1 MADKS
6 PANAATIAVLPLLL
20 IWMAAILP
28 VYYPNMGGDGLALP
42 QNILAWAVMALT
54 TLIVT
59 FTICLGRTRLSL
71 TPTARLLLLGIAVLA
86 LPLLYTRPEWRED
99 ALWRCAGLLGG
110 WLFYVACLQ
119 LRLNA
124 RQRELLLYGL
134 LFAVSI
140 QALLAALQL
149 FAPGWAWVAPDGGR
163 VYAVFQQPNVLGS
176 FIATG
181 LALAQWA
188 LFLPAF
194 SSARSERQ
202 RQVLLF
208 TLLTAFVTVLVL
220 VQSRAGWLGGAVAAS
235 LLLWRLCRRRPR
247 TARLACCALALGL
260 TLGVTIQL
268 TGFGLGEQTGF
279 LDRSPSNGTRLTMLQ
294 DTVAM
299 IFAKPLLGW
308 GYGGFEYSFAHFR
321 LQTMPWREVLEVAG
335 HPHNEILLWWVEGGL
350 PALAGIA
357 IVIVAG
363 ARLLKRAWQRDR
375 EAPAGVRVGLFLVLL
390 PMLIHTQLEYPFY
403 LSAPHWLAFLLLLAL
418 LDGQTGEPRPQPFAK
433 ALSLPVAMTMV
444 GVLVMAFFAWQG
456 RMALTQSERTLLTT
470 IDSIEQM
477 PPPAAWI
484 YQERK
489 TFDEQ
494 SHALLVYN
502 QTRDDALLTSYR
514 QWANDYLERRIDAN
528 VYATLIM
535 ILRYQGAQ
543 AEADARLR
551 EAAFLFAQDA
561 RFR

>member
-6 PANAATIAVLPLLL
+6 PAYAATIAVLLL
-20 IWMAAILP
+20 IWMAAVLP

-42 QNILAWAVMALT
+42 QNILAWGVMALT

-59 FTICLGRTRLSL
+59 FTVCLGRIRLSL

-119 LRLNA
+119 LRVTA
-124 RQRELLLYGL
+124 RQRELLLFGL
-134 LFAVSI
+134 LFAVGI

-149 FAPGWAWVAPDGGR
+149 FAPALAWVSPNGGR
-163 VYAVFQQPNVLGS
+163 VYGVFQQPNVLGS

-181 LALAQWA
+181 LALALWLLLASFSAPTRRQIPLLA
-188 LFLPAF
+188 LLVAF
-194 SSARSERQ
+194 SA
-202 RQVLLF
+202 L
-208 TLLTAFVTVLVL
+208 LVL
-220 VQSRAGWLGGAVAAS
+220 IQSRAAWLGAALAAA
-235 LLLWRLCRRRPR
+235 LLLWRFAHQRPAASR
-247 TARLACCALALGL
+247 WAGSALLLGAAIGL
-260 TLGVTIQL
+260 TVLF
-268 TGFGLGEQTGF
+268 TGFGLDGGAGLIGRE
-279 LDRSPSNGTRLTMLQ
+279 LSNSARLTMLH
-294 DTVAM
+294 DVGAM
-299 IFAKPLLGW
+299 ILAKPLLGW

-321 LQTMPWREVLEVAG
+321 LQTMSWREVLEVAG

-350 PALAGIA
+350 TALAGIA
-357 IVIVAG
+357 IVLAAG
-363 ARLLKRAWQRDR
+363 VRLLKSAWQRDR
-375 EAPAGVRVGLFLVLL
+375 EQPNGARVGLFLVLL

-418 LDGQTGEPRPQPFAK
+418 LDGQTGEPRPLPFAK
-433 ALSLPVAMTMV
+433 ALSLPVALAAL
-444 GVLVMAFFAWQG
+444 GVLVMAAFAWQG
-456 RMALTQSERTLLTT
+456 RMALTQSERTMLAN

-484 YQERK
+484 YRERK

-502 QTRDDALLTSYR
+502 QTRDDALLTGYR
-514 QWANDYLERRIDAN
+514 QWANAYLQRRIDAN

-535 ILRYQGAQ
+535 ILRYQGDQAQ
-543 AEADARLR
+543 ADARQR
-551 EAAFLFAQDA
+551 EAAFLFARDA

>member
-20 IWMAAILP
+20 IWMAAVLP
-28 VYYPNMGGDGLALP
+28 IYYPNMGGDGLALP
-42 QNILAWAVMALT
+42 QNILAWGVMALT

-59 FTICLGRTRLSL
+59 FTVCLGRIRLSL
-71 TPTARLLLLGIAVLA
+71 TPTARLLLLGIALLA
-86 LPLLYTRPEWRED
+86 LPLLYPRPEWRED

-119 LRLNA
+119 LRVTA
-124 RQRELLLYGL
+124 RQRELLLFGL
-134 LFAVSI
+134 LFAVGI

-149 FAPGWAWVAPDGGR
+149 FAPSLAWVSPNGGR
-163 VYAVFQQPNVLGS
+163 VYGVFQQPNVLGS

-181 LALAQWA
+181 LALALWLLLAPYSAPTRRQIPLLA
-188 LFLPAF
+188 LLAAF
-194 SSARSERQ
+194 SA
-202 RQVLLF
+202 L
-208 TLLTAFVTVLVL
+208 LVL
-220 VQSRAGWLGGAVAAS
+220 IQSRAAWLGAALAAA
-235 LLLWRLCRRRPR
+235 LLLWRFAHQRPAASR
-247 TARLACCALALGL
+247 WAGGALLLGAAIGL
-260 TLGVTIQL
+260 TVLF
-268 TGFGLGEQTGF
+268 TGFGLDGRAGLIGRE
-279 LDRSPSNGTRLTMLQ
+279 LSNSARLTMLH
-294 DTVAM
+294 DVGAM
-299 IFAKPLLGW
+299 ILAKPLLGW

-321 LQTMPWREVLEVAG
+321 LQEMPWREVLEVAG

-350 PALAGIA
+350 TALAGIA
-357 IVIVAG
+357 IVLAAG
-363 ARLLKRAWQRDR
+363 VRLLKSAWQRDR
-375 EAPAGVRVGLFLVLL
+375 EQPNGARVGLFLVLL

-418 LDGQTGEPRPQPFAK
+418 LDGQTGEPRPLPFAK
-433 ALSLPVAMTMV
+433 ALSLPVALAAL
-444 GVLVMAFFAWQG
+444 GVLVMAAFAWQG
-456 RMALTQSERTLLTT
+456 RMTLTQSERTMLAN

-484 YQERK
+484 YRERK

-502 QTRDDALLTSYR
+502 QTRDDALLTGYR
-514 QWANDYLERRIDAN
+514 QWANAYLQHRIDAN

-535 ILRYQGAQ
+535 ILRYQGDQAQ
-543 AEADARLR
+543 ADARQR
-551 EAAFLFAQDA
+551 EAAFLFARDA

>member
-20 IWMAAILP
+20 IWMAAVLP

-42 QNILAWAVMALT
+42 QNILAWGVMALT

-59 FTICLGRTRLSL
+59 FTVCLGRIRLSL

-119 LRLNA
+119 LRVTA
-124 RQRELLLYGL
+124 RQRELLLFGL
-134 LFAVSI
+134 LFAVGI

-149 FAPGWAWVAPDGGR
+149 FAPALAWVSPNGGR
-163 VYAVFQQPNVLGS
+163 VYGVFQQPNVLGS

-181 LALAQWA
+181 LALALWLLLAPFSAPTRRQIPLLA
-188 LFLPAF
+188 LLAAF
-194 SSARSERQ
+194 SA
-202 RQVLLF
+202 L
-208 TLLTAFVTVLVL
+208 LVL
-220 VQSRAGWLGGAVAAS
+220 IQSRAAWLGAALAAA
-235 LLLWRLCRRRPR
+235 LLLWRFARQRPAASR
-247 TARLACCALALGL
+247 WAGGALLLGAAIGL
-260 TLGVTIQL
+260 TVLF
-268 TGFGLGEQTGF
+268 TGFGLETSSVL
-279 LDRSPSNGTRLTMLQ
+279 LDREFSNSARLTMLH
-294 DTVAM
+294 DVGAM
-299 IFAKPLLGW
+299 ILAKPVLGW

-321 LQTMPWREVLEVAG
+321 LQEMPWREVLEVAG

-350 PALAGIA
+350 TALAGIA
-357 IVIVAG
+357 IVLAAG
-363 ARLLKRAWQRDR
+363 VRLLKSAWQRDR
-375 EAPAGVRVGLFLVLL
+375 EQPNGARVGLFLVLL

-418 LDGQTGEPRPQPFAK
+418 LDGQTGEPRPLPFAK
-433 ALSLPVAMTMV
+433 ALSLPVALAAL
-444 GVLVMAFFAWQG
+444 GVLVMAAFAWQG
-456 RMALTQSERTLLTT
+456 RMALTQSERTMLAN

-484 YQERK
+484 YRERK
-489 TFDEQ
+489 AFDEQ

-502 QTRDDALLTSYR
+502 QTRDDALLTGYR
-514 QWANDYLERRIDAN
+514 QWANAYLQHRIDAN

-535 ILRYQGAQ
+535 ILRYQGDQAQ
-543 AEADARLR
+543 ADARQR
-551 EAAFLFAQDA
+551 EAAFLFARDA

>member
-20 IWMAAILP
+20 IWMAAVLP
-28 VYYPNMGGDGLALP
+28 VYHPNMGGDGLALP
-42 QNILAWAVMALT
+42 QNILAWGVMALT

-59 FTICLGRTRLSL
+59 FTVCLGRIHLSL

-119 LRLNA
+119 LRVTA
-124 RQRELLLYGL
+124 RQRELLLFGL
-134 LFAVSI
+134 LFAVGI

-149 FAPGWAWVAPDGGR
+149 FAPALAWVSPNGGR
-163 VYAVFQQPNVLGS
+163 VYGVFQQPNVLGS

-181 LALAQWA
+181 LALALWLLLAPFSAPTRRQIPLLA
-188 LFLPAF
+188 LLAAF
-194 SSARSERQ
+194 SA
-202 RQVLLF
+202 L
-208 TLLTAFVTVLVL
+208 LVL
-220 VQSRAGWLGGAVAAS
+220 IQSRAAWLGAALAAA
-235 LLLWRLCRRRPR
+235 LLLWRFARQRPAASR
-247 TARLACCALALGL
+247 WAGGALLLGAAIGL
-260 TLGVTIQL
+260 TVLF
-268 TGFGLGEQTGF
+268 TGFGLETSGVL
-279 LDRSPSNGTRLTMLQ
+279 LDREFSNSARLTMLH
-294 DTVAM
+294 DVGAM
-299 IFAKPLLGW
+299 ILAKPLLGW

-350 PALAGIA
+350 TALAGIA
-357 IVIVAG
+357 IVLAAG
-363 ARLLKRAWQRDR
+363 VRLLKSAWQRDR
-375 EAPAGVRVGLFLVLL
+375 EQPNGARVGLFLVLL

-418 LDGQTGEPRPQPFAK
+418 LDGQTGEPRQLPFAK
-433 ALSLPVAMTMV
+433 TLSLPVALAAL
-444 GVLVMAFFAWQG
+444 GVLVMAAFAWQG
-456 RMALTQSERTLLTT
+456 RMALTQSERTMLAN

-484 YQERK
+484 YRERK

-502 QTRDDALLTSYR
+502 QTRDDALLTGYR
-514 QWANDYLERRIDAN
+514 QWANAYLQHRIDAN

-535 ILRYQGAQ
+535 ILRYQGDQAQ
-543 AEADARLR
+543 ADARQR
-551 EAAFLFAQDA
+551 EAAFLFARDA

>member
-28 VYYPNMGGDGLALP
+28 VYHPNMGGDGLALP
-42 QNILAWAVMALT
+42 QNILAWGVMALT

-59 FTICLGRTRLSL
+59 FTVCLGRIRLSL

-119 LRLNA
+119 LRVTA
-124 RQRELLLYGL
+124 RQRELLLFGL

-149 FAPGWAWVAPDGGR
+149 FAPALAWVSPNGGR
-163 VYAVFQQPNVLGS
+163 VYGVFQQPNVLGS

-181 LALAQWA
+181 LALALWLLLAPFSAPTRRQIPLLA
-188 LFLPAF
+188 LLAAF
-194 SSARSERQ
+194 SA
-202 RQVLLF
+202 L
-208 TLLTAFVTVLVL
+208 LVL
-220 VQSRAGWLGGAVAAS
+220 IQSRAAWLGAALAAA
-235 LLLWRLCRRRPR
+235 LLLWRFARQRPAASR
-247 TARLACCALALGL
+247 WAGGALLLGAAIGL
-260 TLGVTIQL
+260 TVLF
-268 TGFGLGEQTGF
+268 TGFGLETSSVL
-279 LDRSPSNGTRLTMLQ
+279 LDREFSNSARLTMLH
-294 DTVAM
+294 DVGAM
-299 IFAKPLLGW
+299 ILAKPVLGW

-350 PALAGIA
+350 TALAGIA
-357 IVIVAG
+357 IVLAAG
-363 ARLLKRAWQRDR
+363 VRLLKSAWQRDR
-375 EAPAGVRVGLFLVLL
+375 EQPNGARVGLFLVLL

-418 LDGQTGEPRPQPFAK
+418 LDGQTGEPRPLPFAK
-433 ALSLPVAMTMV
+433 ALSLPVALAAL
-444 GVLVMAFFAWQG
+444 GVLVMAAFAWQG
-456 RMALTQSERTLLTT
+456 RMALTQSERTMLAN

-484 YQERK
+484 YRERK
-489 TFDEQ
+489 AFDEQ

-502 QTRDDALLTSYR
+502 QTRDDALLTGYR
-514 QWANDYLERRIDAN
+514 QWANAYLQRRIDAN

-535 ILRYQGAQ
+535 ILRYQGDQAQ
-543 AEADARLR
+543 ADARQR
-551 EAAFLFAQDA
+551 EAAFLFARDA

>member
-1 MADKS
+1 MTDKTAINA
-6 PANAATIAVLPLLL
+6 PAIAVLPLLL

-28 VYYPNMGGDGLALP
+28 FYHPNMGGGGLALP
-42 QNILAWAVMALT
+42 QNILAWGAMALT

-59 FTICLGRTRLSL
+59 FSVCLGHARLSL
-71 TPTARLLLLGIAVLA
+71 TPTAHLLLLGIAVLA

-99 ALWRCAGLLGG
+99 TLWRCAGLFGG

-119 LRLNA
+119 LRLTP

-134 LFAVSI
+134 LFAVGV

-149 FAPGWAWVAPDGGR
+149 FAPILAWVAPNGSR
-163 VYAVFQQPNVLGS
+163 VYGVFQQPNVLGS

-181 LALAQWA
+181 LALALWLLLAPLSAPTWRRQLPLLA
-188 LFLPAF
+188 LLVAF
-194 SSARSERQ
+194 SA
-202 RQVLLF
+202 L
-208 TLLTAFVTVLVL
+208 LVL
-220 VQSRAGWLGGAVAAS
+220 IQSRAAWLGGALAAA
-235 LLLWRLCRRRPR
+235 LLLWRFARQRP
-247 TARLACCALALGL
+247 AASCWAGGALL
-260 TLGVTIQL
+260 LGVAIGTTVL
-268 TGFGLGEQTGF
+268 FTGFGLDGRAGLIGRE
-279 LDRSPSNGTRLTMLQ
+279 LSNSARLTMLH
-294 DTVAM
+294 DVGAM
-299 IFAKPLLGW
+299 ILAKPLLGW

-321 LQTMPWREVLEVAG
+321 LQAMPWREVLEVAG

-350 PALAGIA
+350 PALAGIV
-357 IVIVAG
+357 IVIVLVAG
-363 ARLLKRAWQRDR
+363 ALLLKRAWQRDR
-375 EAPAGVRVGLFLVLL
+375 EQPAGARVGLFLVLL
-390 PMLIHTQLEYPFY
+390 PMLVHTQLEYPFY
-403 LSAPHWLAFLLLLAL
+403 LSTPHWLVFLLLLAL
-418 LDGQTGEPRPQPFAK
+418 LDGQTGEPRPLPFAK
-433 ALSLPVAMTMV
+433 ALSLPVAMAAV
-444 GVLVMAFFAWQG
+444 GVLAMAVFTWQG
-456 RMALTQSERTLLTT
+456 RMALTQSERTMLAT

-484 YQERK
+484 YRERK

-502 QTRDDALLTSYR
+502 QTRDDALLTGYR
-514 QWANDYLERRIDAN
+514 QWANAYLQRRIDAN

-551 EAAFLFAQDA
+551 EAAFLFARDA

>member
-1 MADKS
+1 MTDKS
-6 PANAATIAVLPLLL
+6 PVNIPTAAVLPLLL
-20 IWMAAILP
+20 IWMAVILP
-28 VYYPNMGGDGLALP
+28 VYHPNMGGGGLALP
-42 QNILAWAVMALT
+42 QNILAWSAMALT

-59 FTICLGRTRLSL
+59 FTVCLGRTRLSL

-86 LPLLYTRPEWRED
+86 LPLLYTRSEWRED

-119 LRLNA
+119 LRPTP
-124 RQRELLLYGL
+124 RQRSLLLYGL
-134 LFAVSI
+134 LFAVGV

-149 FAPGWAWVAPDGGR
+149 FAPVLAWVAPNGGR
-163 VYAVFQQPNVLGS
+163 VYGVFQQPNVLGS

-181 LALAQWA
+181 LALALWM
-188 LFLPAF
+188 LFLPAL
-194 SSARSERQ
+194 SSARSERK
-202 RQVLLF
+202 RQALLF

-235 LLLWRLCRRRPR
+235 LLMWRLGRRRPR
-247 TARLACCALALGL
+247 AARLACCALTLGL

-279 LDRSPSNGTRLTMLQ
+279 LDRSPSNGTRLTMLH
-294 DTVAM
+294 DVGAM
-299 IFAKPLLGW
+299 ILAKPLLGW

-321 LQTMPWREVLEVAG
+321 LQEMPWREVLEVAG

-350 PALAGIA
+350 PALAGI
-357 IVIVAG
+357 VILLAAG
-363 ARLLKRAWQRDR
+363 ALLLKRAWQRDR
-375 EAPAGVRVGLFLVLL
+375 EQPAGARVGLFLVLL
-390 PMLIHTQLEYPFY
+390 PMLVHTQLEYPFY

-418 LDGQTGEPRPQPFAK
+418 LDGQTGEPRPLPFAK
-433 ALSLPVAMTMV
+433 ALSLPVAMAAI
-444 GVLVMAFFAWQG
+444 GVLVMAVFAWQG
-456 RMALTQSERTLLTT
+456 RMALTQSERTMLTT

-484 YQERK
+484 YRERK

-494 SHALLVYN
+494 SHSLLVYN
-502 QTRDDALLTSYR
+502 QTRDDALLTGYR
-514 QWANDYLERRIDAN
+514 QWANAYLLRRIDAN

-543 AEADARLR
+543 AEADARQR
-551 EAAFLFAQDA
+551 EAAFLFSRDA

>member
-28 VYYPNMGGDGLALP
+28 VYHPNMGGDGLALP
-42 QNILAWAVMALT
+42 QNILAWGVMALT

-59 FTICLGRTRLSL
+59 FTVCLGRIRLSL

-119 LRLNA
+119 LRVTA
-124 RQRELLLYGL
+124 RQRELLLFGL

-149 FAPGWAWVAPDGGR
+149 FAPALAWVSPNGGR
-163 VYAVFQQPNVLGS
+163 VYGVFQQPNVLGS

-181 LALAQWA
+181 LALALWLLLAPFSAPTRRQIPLLA
-188 LFLPAF
+188 LLAAF
-194 SSARSERQ
+194 SA
-202 RQVLLF
+202 L
-208 TLLTAFVTVLVL
+208 LVL
-220 VQSRAGWLGGAVAAS
+220 IQSRAAWLGAALAAA
-235 LLLWRLCRRRPR
+235 LLLWRFARQRPAASR
-247 TARLACCALALGL
+247 WAGGALLLGAAIGL
-260 TLGVTIQL
+260 TVLF
-268 TGFGLGEQTGF
+268 TGFGLETSSVL
-279 LDRSPSNGTRLTMLQ
+279 LDREFSNSARLTMLH
-294 DTVAM
+294 DVGAM
-299 IFAKPLLGW
+299 ILAKPVLGW

-350 PALAGIA
+350 TALAGIA
-357 IVIVAG
+357 IVLAAG
-363 ARLLKRAWQRDR
+363 VRLLKSAWQRDR
-375 EAPAGVRVGLFLVLL
+375 EQPNGARVGLFLVLL

-418 LDGQTGEPRPQPFAK
+418 LDGQTGEPRPLPFAK
-433 ALSLPVAMTMV
+433 ALSLPVATAAIGM
-444 GVLVMAFFAWQG
+444 LVMAIFAWQG
-456 RMALTQSERTLLTT
+456 RMALTQSERTMLAS

-484 YQERK
+484 YRERK

-502 QTRDDALLTSYR
+502 QTRDDALLTGYR
-514 QWANDYLERRIDAN
+514 QWANAYLQRRIDAN

-543 AEADARLR
+543 TEADARQR
-551 EAAFLFAQDA
+551 EAAFLFSRDA

>member
-28 VYYPNMGGDGLALP
+28 VYHPNMGGDGLALP
-42 QNILAWAVMALT
+42 QNILAWGVMALT

-59 FTICLGRTRLSL
+59 FTVCLGRIRLSL
-71 TPTARLLLLGIAVLA
+71 TPTARLLLLGIALLA

-119 LRLNA
+119 LRVTA
-124 RQRELLLYGL
+124 RQRELLLFGL
-134 LFAVSI
+134 LFAVGI
-140 QALLAALQL
+140 QALLAVLQL
-149 FAPGWAWVAPDGGR
+149 FAPALAWVSPNGGR
-163 VYAVFQQPNVLGS
+163 VYGVFQQPNVLGS

-181 LALAQWA
+181 LALALWLLLAPFSAPTRRQIPLLA
-188 LFLPAF
+188 LLAAF
-194 SSARSERQ
+194 SA
-202 RQVLLF
+202 L
-208 TLLTAFVTVLVL
+208 LVL
-220 VQSRAGWLGGAVAAS
+220 IQSRAAWLGAALAAA
-235 LLLWRLCRRRPR
+235 LLLWRFARQRPAASR
-247 TARLACCALALGL
+247 WAGGALLLGAAIGL
-260 TLGVTIQL
+260 TVLF
-268 TGFGLGEQTGF
+268 TGFGLETSSVL
-279 LDRSPSNGTRLTMLQ
+279 LDREFSNSARLTMLH
-294 DTVAM
+294 DVGAM
-299 IFAKPLLGW
+299 ILAKPVLGW

-350 PALAGIA
+350 TALAGIA
-357 IVIVAG
+357 IVLAAG
-363 ARLLKRAWQRDR
+363 VRLLKSAWQRDR
-375 EAPAGVRVGLFLVLL
+375 EQPNGARVGLFLVLL

-418 LDGQTGEPRPQPFAK
+418 LDGQTGEPRPLPFAK
-433 ALSLPVAMTMV
+433 ALSLPVALAAL
-444 GVLVMAFFAWQG
+444 GVLVMAAFAWQG
-456 RMALTQSERTLLTT
+456 RMALTQSERTMLAN

-484 YQERK
+484 YRERK
-489 TFDEQ
+489 AFDEQ

-502 QTRDDALLTSYR
+502 QTRDDALLTGYR
-514 QWANDYLERRIDAN
+514 QWANAYLQRRIDAN

-535 ILRYQGAQ
+535 ILRYQGDQAQ
-543 AEADARLR
+543 ADARQR
-551 EAAFLFAQDA
+551 EAAFLFARDA

>member
-20 IWMAAILP
+20 IWMAALLP
-28 VYYPNMGGDGLALP
+28 IYHPNMGGDGLALP
-42 QNILAWAVMALT
+42 QNIQAWGVMALT

-59 FTICLGRTRLSL
+59 FTVCLGRIRLSL

-99 ALWRCAGLLGG
+99 ARWRCAGLLGG

-119 LRLNA
+119 LRLTP
-124 RQRELLLYGL
+124 RQRNLLLYGL
-134 LFAVSI
+134 LFATGV

-149 FAPGWAWVAPDGGR
+149 FAPALAWVSPHESR
-163 VYAVFQQPNVLGS
+163 VYGVFQQPNVLGS

-181 LALAQWA
+181 LALALWLLLA
-188 LFLPAF
+188 PL
-194 SSARSERQ
+194 SAPMRRRQ
-202 RQVLLF
+202 IPLL
-208 TLLTAFVTVLVL
+208 TLLAVFSALLVL
-220 VQSRAGWLGGAVAAS
+220 IQSRAAWLGGALAAA
-235 LLLWRLCRRRPR
+235 LLLWRFARQRPAASR
-247 TARLACCALALGL
+247 WAGGALLLGMAIGL
-260 TLGVTIQL
+260 TVLF
-268 TGFGLGEQTGF
+268 TGFGLEGHTG
-279 LDRSPSNGTRLTMLQ
+279 LIGRGLSNSARLTMLH
-294 DTVAM
+294 DVGAM
-299 IFAKPLLGW
+299 ILAKPLLGW
-308 GYGGFEYSFAHFR
+308 GYGGFEYGFAHFR
-321 LQTMPWREVLEVAG
+321 LQEMPWREVLEVTG

-350 PALAGIA
+350 PALAGIM
-357 IVIVAG
+357 IVLAAG
-363 ARLLKRAWQRDR
+363 VRLLKSAWQRDR
-375 EAPAGVRVGLFLVLL
+375 EQPNGARVGLFLVLL

-418 LDGQTGEPRPQPFAK
+418 LDGQTGEPRPLPFAK
-433 ALSLPVAMTMV
+433 ALSLPVAMAAV
-444 GVLVMAFFAWQG
+444 GVLAMAVFAWQG
-456 RMALTQSERTLLTT
+456 RMALTQSERTMLAN

-484 YQERK
+484 YRERK

-502 QTRDDALLTSYR
+502 QTRDDALLTGYR
-514 QWANDYLERRIDAN
+514 QWANAYLQRRIDAN

-535 ILRYQGAQ
+535 ILRYQGDQAQ
-543 AEADARLR
+543 ADARLR

>member
-20 IWMAAILP
+20 IWMAAVLP
-28 VYYPNMGGDGLALP
+28 VYHRNMGGDGLALP
-42 QNILAWAVMALT
+42 QNILAWSVMALT

-59 FTICLGRTRLSL
+59 FTVCLGRIRLSL

-119 LRLNA
+119 LRVTA
-124 RQRELLLYGL
+124 RQRELLLFGL
-134 LFAVSI
+134 LFAVGI

-149 FAPGWAWVAPDGGR
+149 FAPALAWVPLNTNRAYG
-163 VYAVFQQPNVLGS
+163 VFQQPNVLGS
-176 FIATG
+176 FITTG
-181 LALAQWA
+181 LALALWLLLAPFSAPTRRRQIPLLA
-188 LFLPAF
+188 LLAAF
-194 SSARSERQ
+194 SA
-202 RQVLLF
+202 L
-208 TLLTAFVTVLVL
+208 LVL
-220 VQSRAGWLGGAVAAS
+220 IQSRASWLGGALTTA
-235 LLLWRLCRRRPR
+235 LLLWRFARQRP
-247 TARLACCALALGL
+247 AASRLAGGAILLGTVIGL
-260 TLGVTIQL
+260 GITLS
-268 TGFGLGEQTGF
+268 GFGLDLKIGF
-279 LDRSPSNGTRLTMLQ
+279 ISRDISNGSRLTMLH
-294 DTVAM
+294 DVGAM
-299 IFAKPLLGW
+299 ILAKPLLGW

-350 PALAGIA
+350 TALAGIA
-357 IVIVAG
+357 IVLAAG
-363 ARLLKRAWQRDR
+363 VRLLKSAWQRDR
-375 EAPAGVRVGLFLVLL
+375 EQPNGARVGLFLVLL

-418 LDGQTGEPRPQPFAK
+418 LDGQTGEPRPLPFAK
-433 ALSLPVAMTMV
+433 ALSLPVALAAL
-444 GVLVMAFFAWQG
+444 GVLVMAVFAWQG
-456 RMALTQSERTLLTT
+456 RMALTQSERTMLAN

-484 YQERK
+484 YRERK

-502 QTRDDALLTSYR
+502 QTRDDALLIGYR
-514 QWANDYLERRIDAN
+514 QWANAYLQRRIDAN

-535 ILRYQGAQ
+535 ILRYQGDQAQ
-543 AEADARLR
+543 ADARLR
-551 EAAFLFAQDA
+551 EAAFLFARDA

>member
-20 IWMAAILP
+20 IWMAAVLP

-42 QNILAWAVMALT
+42 QNILAWGVMALT

-59 FTICLGRTRLSL
+59 FTVCLGRIRLSL
-71 TPTARLLLLGIAVLA
+71 TPTARLLLLGIALLA

-119 LRLNA
+119 LRVTA
-124 RQRELLLYGL
+124 RQRELLLFGL
-134 LFAVSI
+134 LFAVGI

-149 FAPGWAWVAPDGGR
+149 FAPALAWVSPNGGR
-163 VYAVFQQPNVLGS
+163 VYGVFQQPNVLGS

-181 LALAQWA
+181 LALALWLLLAPFSAPTRRQIPLLA
-188 LFLPAF
+188 LLAAF
-194 SSARSERQ
+194 SA
-202 RQVLLF
+202 L
-208 TLLTAFVTVLVL
+208 LVL
-220 VQSRAGWLGGAVAAS
+220 IQSRAAWLGAALAAA
-235 LLLWRLCRRRPR
+235 LLLWRFARQRPAASR
-247 TARLACCALALGL
+247 WAGGALLLGAAIGL
-260 TLGVTIQL
+260 TVLF
-268 TGFGLGEQTGF
+268 TGFGLETSGVL
-279 LDRSPSNGTRLTMLQ
+279 LDREFSNSARLTMLH
-294 DTVAM
+294 DVGAM
-299 IFAKPLLGW
+299 ILAKPLLGW

-350 PALAGIA
+350 TALAGIA
-357 IVIVAG
+357 IVLAAG
-363 ARLLKRAWQRDR
+363 VRLLKSAWQRDR
-375 EAPAGVRVGLFLVLL
+375 EQPNGARVGLFLVLL

-418 LDGQTGEPRPQPFAK
+418 LDGQTGEPRPLPFAK
-433 ALSLPVAMTMV
+433 ALSLPVALAAL
-444 GVLVMAFFAWQG
+444 GVLVMVAFAWQG
-456 RMALTQSERTLLTT
+456 RMALTQSERTMLAN

-484 YQERK
+484 YRERK

-502 QTRDDALLTSYR
+502 QTRDDALLTGYR
-514 QWANDYLERRIDAN
+514 QWANAYLQRRIDAN

-535 ILRYQGAQ
+535 ILRYQGDQAQ
-543 AEADARLR
+543 ADARQR
-551 EAAFLFAQDA
+551 EAAFLFARDA

>member
-20 IWMAAILP
+20 IWMAAVLP
-28 VYYPNMGGDGLALP
+28 IYYPNMGGDGLALP
-42 QNILAWAVMALT
+42 QNILAWGVMALT

-59 FTICLGRTRLSL
+59 FTVCLGRIHLSL

-110 WLFYVACLQ
+110 WLFYIACLQ
-119 LRLNA
+119 LRVTA
-124 RQRELLLYGL
+124 RQRELLLFGL
-134 LFAVSI
+134 LFAVGI

-149 FAPGWAWVAPDGGR
+149 FAPALAWVSPNGGR
-163 VYAVFQQPNVLGS
+163 VYGVFQQPNVLGS

-181 LALAQWA
+181 LALALWLLLAPFSAPTRRQIPLLA
-188 LFLPAF
+188 LLAAF
-194 SSARSERQ
+194 SA
-202 RQVLLF
+202 L
-208 TLLTAFVTVLVL
+208 LVL
-220 VQSRAGWLGGAVAAS
+220 IQSRAAWLGAALAAA
-235 LLLWRLCRRRPR
+235 LLLWRFARQRPAASR
-247 TARLACCALALGL
+247 WAGGALLLGAAIGL
-260 TLGVTIQL
+260 TVLF
-268 TGFGLGEQTGF
+268 TGFGLETSSAL
-279 LDRSPSNGTRLTMLQ
+279 LDREFSNSARLTMLH
-294 DTVAM
+294 DVGAM
-299 IFAKPLLGW
+299 ILAKPVLGW

-350 PALAGIA
+350 TALAGIA
-357 IVIVAG
+357 IVLAAG
-363 ARLLKRAWQRDR
+363 VRLLKSAWQRDR
-375 EAPAGVRVGLFLVLL
+375 EQPNGARVGLFLVLL

-418 LDGQTGEPRPQPFAK
+418 LDGQTGEPRPLPFAK
-433 ALSLPVAMTMV
+433 ALSLPVALAAL
-444 GVLVMAFFAWQG
+444 GVLVMAAFAWQG
-456 RMALTQSERTLLTT
+456 RMALTQSERTMLAN

-484 YQERK
+484 YRERK
-489 TFDEQ
+489 AFDEQ

-502 QTRDDALLTSYR
+502 QTRDDALLTGYR
-514 QWANDYLERRIDAN
+514 QWANAYLQRRIDAN

-535 ILRYQGAQ
+535 ILRYQGDQAQ
-543 AEADARLR
+543 ADARQR
-551 EAAFLFAQDA
+551 EAAFLFARDA

>member
-1 MADKS
+1 MTDKTTI
-6 PANAATIAVLPLLL
+6 NAPILAVLPLLL
-20 IWMAAILP
+20 IWMAVILP
-28 VYYPNMGGDGLALP
+28 VYHPNMGGGGLALP
-42 QNILAWAVMALT
+42 QNILAWGAMALT

-59 FTICLGRTRLSL
+59 ATVCLGRARLSL

-119 LRLNA
+119 LRLTA
-124 RQRELLLYGL
+124 RQRDLLLYGL
-134 LFAVSI
+134 LFAVGV

-149 FAPGWAWVAPDGGR
+149 FAPTLAWVIPNGGR
-163 VYAVFQQPNVLGS
+163 VYGVFQQPNVLGS

-181 LALAQWA
+181 LALALWLLLAPLCAPTRRQLPLLA
-188 LFLPAF
+188 LLAIF
-194 SSARSERQ
+194 SA
-202 RQVLLF
+202 L
-208 TLLTAFVTVLVL
+208 LVL
-220 VQSRAGWLGGAVAAS
+220 IQSRAAWLGGALAAA
-235 LLLWRLCRRRPR
+235 LLLWRFARRHPATSRW
-247 TARLACCALALGL
+247 AVGALLLGVAIGL
-260 TLGVTIQL
+260 TVLF
-268 TGFGLGEQTGF
+268 TGSGLDGRAGLIGRE
-279 LDRSPSNGTRLTMLQ
+279 LSNSARLTMLH
-294 DTVAM
+294 DVGAM
-299 IFAKPLLGW
+299 ILAKPLLGW

-321 LQTMPWREVLEVAG
+321 LQTMPWRDVLEVAG

-350 PALAGIA
+350 PALAGI
-357 IVIVAG
+357 VIILVAG
-363 ARLLKRAWQRDR
+363 ALLLKRAWQRDR
-375 EAPAGVRVGLFLVLL
+375 EQPAGARVGLFLVLL
-390 PMLIHTQLEYPFY
+390 PMLVHTQLEYPFY

-418 LDGQTGEPRPQPFAK
+418 LDGQTGEPRPLPFARL
-433 ALSLPVAMTMV
+433 LSLPVAMAAI
-444 GVLVMAFFAWQG
+444 GVLVMAVFAWQG
-456 RMALTQSERTLLTT
+456 RMALTQSERTLLAT

-484 YQERK
+484 YRERK

-502 QTRDDALLTSYR
+502 QTRDDALLTGYR
-514 QWANDYLERRIDAN
+514 QWANAYLQRRIDAN

-551 EAAFLFAQDA
+551 EATFLFARDA

>member
-1 MADKS
+1 MIDKTPVS
-6 PANAATIAVLPLLL
+6 APATAVLPLLL
-20 IWMAAILP
+20 IWMAAVLP
-28 VYYPNMGGDGLALP
+28 VYHPNMGGDGLALP
-42 QNILAWAVMALT
+42 QNILAWGVMALT

-59 FTICLGRTRLSL
+59 FTVCLGRIHLSL

-119 LRLNA
+119 LRVTA
-124 RQRELLLYGL
+124 RQRELLLFGL
-134 LFAVSI
+134 LFAVGI

-149 FAPGWAWVAPDGGR
+149 FAPALAWVSPNGGR
-163 VYAVFQQPNVLGS
+163 VYGVFQQPNVLGS

-181 LALAQWA
+181 LALALWLLLAPYSAPTRRQIPLLA
-188 LFLPAF
+188 LLAAF
-194 SSARSERQ
+194 SA
-202 RQVLLF
+202 L
-208 TLLTAFVTVLVL
+208 LVL
-220 VQSRAGWLGGAVAAS
+220 IQSRAAWLGAALAAA
-235 LLLWRLCRRRPR
+235 LLLWRFARQRPAASR
-247 TARLACCALALGL
+247 WAGGALLLGAAIGL
-260 TLGVTIQL
+260 TVLF
-268 TGFGLGEQTGF
+268 TGFGLDGRAGLIGRE
-279 LDRSPSNGTRLTMLQ
+279 LSNSARLTMLH
-294 DTVAM
+294 DVGAM
-299 IFAKPLLGW
+299 ILAKPLLGW

-350 PALAGIA
+350 TALAGIA
-357 IVIVAG
+357 IVLAAG
-363 ARLLKRAWQRDR
+363 VRLLKSAWQRDR
-375 EAPAGVRVGLFLVLL
+375 EQQNGARVGLFLVLL

-418 LDGQTGEPRPQPFAK
+418 LDGQTGEPRPLPFAK
-433 ALSLPVAMTMV
+433 ALSLPVALAAL
-444 GVLVMAFFAWQG
+444 GVLVMAAFAWQG
-456 RMALTQSERTLLTT
+456 RMALTQSERTMLAN

-484 YQERK
+484 YRERK

-502 QTRDDALLTSYR
+502 QTRDDALLTGYR
-514 QWANDYLERRIDAN
+514 QWANAYLQRRIDAN

-535 ILRYQGAQ
+535 ILRYQGDQAQ
-543 AEADARLR
+543 ADARQR
-551 EAAFLFAQDA
+551 EAAFLFARDA

>member
-6 PANAATIAVLPLLL
+6 PAYAATIAVLLL
-20 IWMAAILP
+20 IWMAAVLP

-42 QNILAWAVMALT
+42 QNILAWGVMALT

-59 FTICLGRTRLSL
+59 FTVCLGRIRLSL

-119 LRLNA
+119 LRVTA
-124 RQRELLLYGL
+124 RQRELLLFGL
-134 LFAVSI
+134 LFAVGI

-149 FAPGWAWVAPDGGR
+149 FAPALAWVSPNGGR
-163 VYAVFQQPNVLGS
+163 VYGVFQQPNVLGS

-181 LALAQWA
+181 LALALWLLLAPFSAPTRRQIPLLA
-188 LFLPAF
+188 LLAAF
-194 SSARSERQ
+194 SA
-202 RQVLLF
+202 L
-208 TLLTAFVTVLVL
+208 LVL
-220 VQSRAGWLGGAVAAS
+220 IQSRAAWLGAALAAA
-235 LLLWRLCRRRPR
+235 LLLWRFARQRPAASR
-247 TARLACCALALGL
+247 WAGGALLLGAAIGL
-260 TLGVTIQL
+260 TVLF
-268 TGFGLGEQTGF
+268 TGFGLDGRAGLIGRE
-279 LDRSPSNGTRLTMLQ
+279 LSNSARLTMLH
-294 DTVAM
+294 DVGAM
-299 IFAKPLLGW
+299 ILAKPLLGW

-350 PALAGIA
+350 TALAGIA
-357 IVIVAG
+357 IVLAAG
-363 ARLLKRAWQRDR
+363 VRLLKSAWQRDR
-375 EAPAGVRVGLFLVLL
+375 EQPNGARVGLFLVLL

-418 LDGQTGEPRPQPFAK
+418 LDGQTGEPRQLPFAK
-433 ALSLPVAMTMV
+433 ALSLPVALAAL
-444 GVLVMAFFAWQG
+444 GVLVMAAFAWQG
-456 RMALTQSERTLLTT
+456 RMALTQSERTMLAN

-477 PPPAAWI
+477 PLPAAWI
-484 YQERK
+484 YRERK

-502 QTRDDALLTSYR
+502 QTRDDALLTGYR
-514 QWANDYLERRIDAN
+514 QWANAYLQRRIDAN

-535 ILRYQGAQ
+535 ILRYQGDQAQ
-543 AEADARLR
+543 ADARQR
-551 EAAFLFAQDA
+551 EAAFLFARDA

>member
-1 MADKS
+1 M
-6 PANAATIAVLPLLL
+6 
-20 IWMAAILP
+20 
-28 VYYPNMGGDGLALP
+28 
-42 QNILAWAVMALT
+42 
-54 TLIVT
+54 
-59 FTICLGRTRLSL
+59 
-71 TPTARLLLLGIAVLA
+71 LLGIAVLA
-86 LPLLYTRPEWRED
+86 LPLLYTRSEWRED

-119 LRLNA
+119 LRLTP
-124 RQRELLLYGL
+124 RQRNLLLYGL
-134 LFAVSI
+134 LFAVGV

-149 FAPGWAWVAPDGGR
+149 FAPALAWVSPNGSR
-163 VYAVFQQPNVLGS
+163 VYGVFQQPNVLGS

-181 LALAQWA
+181 LALALWQLLAPLSAPTRRRQIPLLA
-188 LFLPAF
+188 LLAAF
-194 SSARSERQ
+194 SA
-202 RQVLLF
+202 L
-208 TLLTAFVTVLVL
+208 LVL
-220 VQSRAGWLGGAVAAS
+220 IQSRAAWLGAALAAA
-235 LLLWRLCRRRPR
+235 LLLWRFARQRPAASR
-247 TARLACCALALGL
+247 WAGGALLLGAAIGL
-260 TLGVTIQL
+260 TVLF
-268 TGFGLGEQTGF
+268 TGFGLDGRAGLIGRE
-279 LDRSPSNGTRLTMLQ
+279 LSNSARLTMLH
-294 DTVAM
+294 DVGAM
-299 IFAKPLLGW
+299 ILAKPLLGW

-363 ARLLKRAWQRDR
+363 ALLLKRAWQRDC
-375 EAPAGVRVGLFLVLL
+375 EAPAGARVGLFLVLL

-418 LDGQTGEPRPQPFAK
+418 LDGQTGAPRPLPLAK
-433 ALSLPVAMTMV
+433 ALSLPVAMAAL
-444 GVLVMAFFAWQG
+444 GVLVMAVFAWQG
-456 RMALTQSERTLLTT
+456 RMALTQSERTMLTT

-484 YQERK
+484 YRERK

-502 QTRDDALLTSYR
+502 QTRDDALLTGYR
-514 QWANDYLERRIDAN
+514 QWANAYLQRRIDAN

-535 ILRYQGAQ
+535 ILRYQGDQAQ
-543 AEADARLR
+543 ADARQR
-551 EAAFLFAQDA
+551 EAAFLFSRDA